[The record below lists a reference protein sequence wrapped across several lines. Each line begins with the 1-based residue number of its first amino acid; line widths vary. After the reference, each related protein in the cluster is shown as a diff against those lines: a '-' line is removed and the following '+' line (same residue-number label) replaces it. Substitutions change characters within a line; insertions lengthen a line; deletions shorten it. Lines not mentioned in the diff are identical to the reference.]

1 MFFHITLEK
10 FLSIHPRYLG
20 PNLKRTL
27 EDKLHEEIEGTCSG
41 RYGFIIT
48 VTSIDNW
55 GLGQIEETTGF
66 VVFPVKFK
74 AIVFKPFRNEILD
87 AVVTQVSK
95 VGFFADIGPLQVF
108 VSSHSIPPDI
118 KFDPQ
123 NNPPCFIS
131 DDATVKIE
139 KDSEVR
145 LKIIGIRIDDGIF
158 CIGTI
163 KEDFLGVLS

>member
-55 GLGQIEETTGF
+55 GLGQ
-66 VVFPVKFK
+66 VF
-74 AIVFKPFRNEILD
+74 
-87 AVVTQVSK
+87 
-95 VGFFADIGPLQVF
+95 
-108 VSSHSIPPDI
+108 
-118 KFDPQ
+118 
-123 NNPPCFIS
+123 
-131 DDATVKIE
+131 
-139 KDSEVR
+139 
-145 LKIIGIRIDDGIF
+145 II
-158 CIGTI
+158 
-163 KEDFLGVLS
+163 